1 MTTTEWA
8 ENEVRIK
15 KEREC
20 KAAEKDGEGMFV
32 GYVAACLDSALKAY
46 KSLSE
51 DGHSGMSFSITRSI
65 LEDLMHDRP
74 LSPIE
79 DVPESWSSM
88 TSGNPKKLQCV
99 RRSSLFKDIKAD
111 GTATYRDIDNDV
123 LEEMKLCDGH
133 ISCLGSG
140 RTPIILKHYCPE
152 ALEIKF
158 PYLPPRQPWRVR
170 VSEEYDGPRDLDVC
184 YLAYIKKP
192 NGEFIDINKFI
203 GVDFGKKTCRE
214 LTEAEIHHYCI
225 AISQKQFEMINRK

>member
-15 KEREC
+15 KEQEL
-20 KAAEKDGEGMFV
+20 KAAEKDGETIMG

-46 KSLSE
+46 KCLSE
-51 DGHSGMSFSITRSI
+51 DGHSGMSFSITRRI

-79 DVPESWSSM
+79 DVPESWSDM
-88 TSGNPKKLQCV
+88 TSLNKNKLQCV
-99 RRSSLFKDIKAD
+99 RRSSLFKDIHAD
-111 GTATYRDIDNDV
+111 GTVTYRDIDNDV
-123 LEEMKLCDGH
+123 LEEMKLCVGH

-158 PYLPPRQPWRVR
+158 PYMPPRNPWRVR

-192 NGEFIDINKFI
+192 TGEFIDINKFI
-203 GVDFGKKTCRE
+203 GVDFAKKTCRE
-214 LTEAEIHHYCI
+214 LTVEERHHYCI
-225 AISQKQFEMINRK
+225 EISDKQLEMINRK

>member
-8 ENEVRIK
+8 ENEVRMK
-15 KEREC
+15 KEAEL
-20 KAAEKDGEGMFV
+20 KAAEKDGESIMG

-51 DGHSGMSFSITRSI
+51 DGHSGMSFAITRSI

-79 DVPESWSSM
+79 DVPESWSDM

-99 RRSSLFKDIKAD
+99 RRSSLFKDINAD
-111 GTATYRDIDNDV
+111 GTATYRDINNDV

-158 PYLPPRQPWRVR
+158 PYIPPRQPWRVR
-170 VSEEYDGPRDLDVC
+170 VSEEYDGPSDLDVC

-192 NGEFIDINKFI
+192 NGEFIDINKFV
-203 GVDFGKKTCRE
+203 GVNFGKKTVRE
-214 LTEAEIHHYCI
+214 LTKAELDHYCI
-225 AISQKQFEMINRK
+225 ALSQKQFEMLNRK

>member
-1 MTTTEWA
+1 M
-8 ENEVRIK
+8 
-15 KEREC
+15 
-20 KAAEKDGEGMFV
+20 EKVSWV

-51 DGHSGMSFSITRSI
+51 DGHSGMSFAITRSI

-79 DVPESWSSM
+79 DVPESWSDM

-99 RRSSLFKDIKAD
+99 RRSSLFKDIHAD
-111 GTATYRDIDNDV
+111 GTATYRDINNDV

-133 ISCLGSG
+133 ISRLGSG

-158 PYLPPRQPWRVR
+158 PYIPPRQPWRVR
-170 VSEEYDGPRDLDVC
+170 VSEEYDGPSDLDVC

-192 NGEFIDINKFI
+192 NGEFIDINKFV
-203 GVDFGKKTCRE
+203 GVNFGKKTVRE